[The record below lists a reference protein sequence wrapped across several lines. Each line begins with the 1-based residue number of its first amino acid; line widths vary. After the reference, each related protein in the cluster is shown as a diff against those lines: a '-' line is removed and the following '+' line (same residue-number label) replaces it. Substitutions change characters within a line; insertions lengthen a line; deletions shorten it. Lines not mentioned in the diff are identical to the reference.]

1 MTGQRWFV
9 VLPWALVG
17 LFLLGAGIVASG
29 MLARHSTQQPMSADG
44 TTGSYVAR
52 AAQQPRSG
60 TRRLMHMVLEGQFDG
75 PLQDTIIQRWHDPVD
90 GTVCYI
96 YLPVA
101 VARSAGPGGLV
112 QYGSANIG
120 VLSCFAGPKPSS

>member
-9 VLPWALVG
+9 VLPWALIA
-17 LFLLGAGIVASG
+17 LFLLVAGIVASG
-29 MLARHSTQQPMSADG
+29 LLAHNPVRAARPATA
-44 TTGSYVAR
+44 YIAR
-52 AAQQPRSG
+52 AAQQPRTG
-60 TRRLMHMVLEGQFDG
+60 TRNLMHMVLEGQFAG

-120 VLSCFAGPKPSS
+120 ALSCFAGPKPSS